1 MTRPGPRQCGSALD
15 IPAVKKST
23 SVPRARLASVSNRL
37 RTLLFTARRTRVD
50 VSAAANAARAACW
63 VSRCARRALAW
74 SRSLS
79 MSRALA
85 LEVNVDGILG
95 MAPVSSWTGA

>member
-15 IPAVKKST
+15 SALVKKST
-23 SVPRARLASVSNRL
+23 SVPRGRSASVRSRL
-37 RTLLFTARRTRVD
+37 RVLLFTARRTRAD

-63 VSRCARRALAW
+63 VSRCTRRTLPS
-74 SRSLS
+74 SRALS